1 MIPFGRRPLKELLKL
16 TIPEWDHSGTPQNVR
31 DNFRKIIN
39 CGTPV
44 LGAEVYRSA
53 TELKIVYHTCKSR
66 FCPSCGARAAST
78 WQEELEAVLPK
89 VPYVEINFTMPK
101 VIWPILEQN
110 RHLLN
115 DLPALGAAA
124 IQFWA
129 KATLGASIILMVV
142 QQTYGGFLNFY
153 PHLHMLVSAGGLV
166 ESSGQWISSLEF
178 GKEQH
183 KHELML
189 AWRFVL
195 LAFLDDAIK
204 AGVLKSALTK
214 NELCDILGKERARN
228 WNIFV
233 GRSVSKSLVINHIG
247 RYIRKPPIAQ
257 NRLTLISEKEV
268 QYLAKDTRKNCQTPV
283 FHNNREFVALLIP
296 HVMDRYQNSMR
307 YFGLL
312 APRSRILL
320 STVFAILKQ
329 ARPPR
334 PTRRSFDS
342 SLYET
347 FGENPLVGQDGQL
360 MRWVGRVEPIAA
372 A

>member
-1 MIPFGRRPLKELLKL
+1 MIPFRSHPLKELLRL
-16 TIPEWDHSGTPQNVR
+16 TIHLWDHRGTPQNVR
-31 DNFRKIIN
+31 DNFWKIIN

-44 LGAEVYRSA
+44 LGAEVYASA
-53 TELKIVYHTCKSR
+53 TERKIVYHTCKSR
-66 FCPSCGARAAST
+66 FCPSCGARAASI

-89 VPYVEINFTMPK
+89 VPYLEINFTMPK
-101 VIWPILEQN
+101 VFWSIFEQN

-129 KATLGASIILMVV
+129 KATYGATVILMVV

-153 PHLHMLVSAGGLV
+153 PHLHTLVSAGGLAQ
-166 ESSGQWISSLEF
+166 SSGLWISRLEF
-178 GKEQH
+178 GNKQH

-195 LAFLDDAIK
+195 LAFLEEAIK

-214 NELCDILGKERARN
+214 DELRDILEKERTRN

-233 GRSVSKSLVINHIG
+233 GRPVSKSLVINHIG

-257 NRLTLISEKEV
+257 NRLTWISEQEV
-268 QYLAKDTRKNCQTPV
+268 QYLAKDTRNDCQTPV
-283 FHNNREFVALLIP
+283 FHTNREFVALLIP

-334 PTRRSFDS
+334 PIRRSFDS
-342 SLYET
+342 SLYKT
-347 FGENPLVGQDGQL
+347 FGENPLVGRDGQL
-360 MRWVGRVEPIAA
+360 MRWVGRIEPVAA